1 MTKLL
6 LSALV
11 LTLSSQV
18 HAEALKLD
26 KKASSVA
33 WTGTKKIGSSHH
45 GTVGVKEGK
54 IDVNDKGEVTGGT
67 VVVDM
72 ASLANEDLKE
82 SPDNQKK
89 LVGHL
94 SSADFFNVS
103 KYPTATFK
111 LKSVTKK
118 SDNEYTVKGDF
129 TMIGKT
135 NPIEFPATIKTS
147 KDAVDGQAK
156 VKINRTK
163 WGLKYNSGNFFKDLA
178 GDKIINDE
186 FELNIKLAAK
196 K

>member
-26 KKASSVA
+26 NKASSVA

-111 LKSVTKK
+111 LKASLKNQT
-118 SDNEYTVKGDF
+118 
-129 TMIGKT
+129 T
-135 NPIEFPATIKTS
+135 NTPLRVIS
-147 KDAVDGQAK
+147 
-156 VKINRTK
+156 
-163 WGLKYNSGNFFKDLA
+163 L
-178 GDKIINDE
+178 
-186 FELNIKLAAK
+186 
-196 K
+196 